1 MTDIGPFSVEPKQ
14 IEGLDGSGFADLVSR
29 LLAAEIARAG
39 LAGWTLTQT
48 YRTNAAD
55 GGVDAGLSNSIATC
69 WLPEGDSAWQFK
81 AGDLGPAA
89 CETELR
95 GANAAVEIL
104 KAGGSYRLVLGK
116 SLAPNLIATRKARL
130 ENVAR
135 ALGVEVVPGL
145 IEVLAGDSLARWAE
159 EFPAVAS
166 GPSIKGMGT
175 IGQTFGEWSDSVS
188 HTTTW
193 VPSEAREKQIEDLRA
208 AIQTGDESGVHVEG
222 VSGLG
227 KTRLVMEALR
237 GQPNEALVVYVPSED
252 QFPPAVLNHLQTQG
266 RSAVVVIDEC
276 DAKRHDVFAGMLQ
289 TGTRIRLVTISEPS
303 QRAPRAATLLVKAFD
318 DKPLSKLLQENMPT
332 LWPEATRVIVEV
344 SAGNIDYALKCAK
357 ALIAQR
363 PSFARQLVDPA
374 DIRQFIADELPGG
387 ALFLASSALALFSRL
402 GFDGDLASEVHIVSA
417 ALTIPESDLRA
428 AAAELTA
435 KGLLSSQGR
444 YRSVGPSPV
453 AIYLAAKGWTEFG
466 SRIMT
471 DLIPALTDDLIE
483 RLFARAVEIGDASLP
498 RAVVDKMLGESGP
511 LSSLEAVAADRRG
524 SLIEHLAVLSP
535 GRVSRRISYLLGSV
549 TKAELLAASGA
560 RRPLIWS
567 LQKLMWHSETFS
579 EAADSLLLLALAEN
593 ETFSNNSTGVWV
605 DLFGAMLPST
615 SASPEARLAYLR
627 EKLVSEDSQVRSLV
641 VSAAAHALE
650 SHESTMVSGEL
661 QGGVVVEPR
670 GAPKTWGEVWAYRN
684 AMIDLLRMLADDPDL
699 AVAEDAVKSLTG
711 AIHGVLGIPAVQ
723 GHLAA
728 TLASLPARQLQL
740 ARAELAH
747 LSSLYERTGDE
758 RKHAADIDAMIAE
771 LPTESVADRLWV
783 ITHASPWDR
792 PKVDI
797 EADLLDTL
805 SGMTPAEA
813 TASLIDALLKEIPT
827 DFNVGAMIGRLG
839 VANERDEQFLIKSF
853 GGVNSRALTGYLL
866 AKEELSPGAYDDFV
880 DSAEVNQVTKLRL
893 TTQGPRTARAGERI
907 AEYLPSISVAD
918 GARAVFY
925 WLREENDEALLRLYV
940 EDWSKRVETQTDYN
954 ALVDFIAFAIHG
966 RSDLSTDLED
976 LIGDVVTMRVD
987 FADVGQ
993 QRYDWRML
1001 AERQLD
1007 RRPQQLVDTIVQL
1020 VESDAV
1026 SIYWRSEEQSLFA
1039 RSIQAAGPTAWVD
1052 LMDRLESRGSFKL
1065 SLAVRGWLADVVG
1078 LSVLEGWVGK
1088 SKERARVVA
1097 SVASVGDE
1105 MLSAPASFLLALFG
1119 DDDAI
1124 TTPLIGEFISGGW
1137 TGDESIRIRGQ
1148 VAQVK
1153 RWLAEPGLS
1162 DGAKRWCARVIDLLE
1177 SRLGDVEQ
1185 REQENDW

>member
-1 MTDIGPFSVEPKQ
+1 MSDVGPFSVDAKQ
-14 IEGLDGSGFADLVSR
+14 VEGLDGPGFEDLVGR
-29 LLAAEIARAG
+29 LLEAEIARAG

-55 GGVDAGLSNSIATC
+55 GGVDAGLSNSTSTS
-69 WLPEGDSAWQFK
+69 WLPAGDSAWQFK
-81 AGDLGPAA
+81 AGDLPPAA
-89 CETELR
+89 CEKELR
-95 GANAAVEIL
+95 GATAAVAIL
-104 KAGGSYRLVLGK
+104 KAGGSYRLVLGR

-130 ENVAR
+130 EKVAR
-135 ALGVEVVPGL
+135 AFGVKVIPGR

-166 GPSIKGMGT
+166 SPSIRGMGT

-193 VPSEAREKQIEDLRA
+193 VPSEAREKQIVDLRE
-208 AIQTGDESGVHVEG
+208 AIQSGDESGVHVEG

-227 KTRLVMEALR
+227 KTRMVMEALR
-237 GQPNEALVVYVPSED
+237 DQPNEALVVYVPSED

-266 RSAVVVIDEC
+266 RAAVVVIDEC

-318 DKPLSKLLQENMPT
+318 DEPLSKLLQENMPT

-363 PSFARQLVDPA
+363 PGFARQLVDPA

-402 GFDGDLASEVHIVSA
+402 GFDGDLASELRTVSA
-417 ALTIPESDLRA
+417 ALAIPETDLRA

-453 AIYLAAKGWTEFG
+453 AIYLASNGWTEFG
-466 SRIMT
+466 SRVVT

-483 RLFARAVEIGDASLP
+483 RLFARAVQIGDSSLP

-511 LSSLEAVAADRRG
+511 LSSLQTVAADRRG
-524 SLIEHLAVLSP
+524 SLLEHLAVLSP

-549 TKAELLAASGA
+549 TKAELLAASAA

-567 LQKLMWHSETFS
+567 LQKLVWHSETFS
-579 EAADSLLLLALAEN
+579 EAADSLLMLALAEN

-605 DLFGAMLPST
+605 DLFGTMLPAT

-627 EKLVSEDSQVRSLV
+627 GKLASEDSQVRSLV
-641 VSAAAHALE
+641 VSAAGRALE

-684 AMIDLLRMLADDPDL
+684 AMIDLLRTLTDDTDPT
-699 AVAEDAVKSLTG
+699 VAEEAVKSLAG
-711 AIHGVLGIPAVQ
+711 AIHGALGIPAVQ
-723 GHLAA
+723 EHLAA
-728 TLASLPARQLQL
+728 TLASLPAAQLQL
-740 ARAELAH
+740 ARAELAD
-747 LSSLYERTGDE
+747 LSSLYDRTGDE
-758 RKHAADIDAMIAE
+758 RKHAEDIDAMIAA
-771 LPTESVADRLWV
+771 LPNESVADRLWV

-792 PKVDI
+792 RNSDI
-797 EADLLDTL
+797 EADLLDVL
-805 SGMTPAEA
+805 SGMTPEEA
-813 TASLIDALLKEIPT
+813 TASLIDALSNEIPT
-827 DFNVGAMIGRLG
+827 DFNVGAAIGRLG
-839 VANERDEQFLIKSF
+839 VANERDEQFLTDSF
-853 GGVNSRALTGYLL
+853 GGPNSRALTGYLL
-866 AKEELSPGAYDDFV
+866 AKEELNPRAYDDFV
-880 DSAEVNQVTKLRL
+880 DGMEADRETKLRL
-893 TTQGPRTARAGERI
+893 TTQGPRTARAGERV
-907 AEYLPSISVAD
+907 AEFLPHIPVAE

-925 WLREENDEALLRLYV
+925 WLREESDEALLRQYI
-940 EDWSKRVETQTDYN
+940 EDWSRRVETQADYS

-976 LIGDVVTMRVD
+976 LISDVVAMRVD
-987 FADVGQ
+987 FPDVGR

-1007 RRPQQLVDTIVQL
+1007 RRPRQLVDTIVQL
-1020 VESDAV
+1020 VESNVV
-1026 SIYWRSEEQSLFA
+1026 SIYSRSEEQSLFA
-1039 RSIQAAGPTAWVD
+1039 RSIQAAGSQAWVD
-1052 LMDRLESRGSFKL
+1052 LMDRLESRSSFKL
-1065 SLAVRGWLADVVG
+1065 SFAVRGWLADVVE
-1078 LSVLEGWVGK
+1078 LSVLEGWVGD

-1105 MLSAPASFLLALFG
+1105 MLSAPAAFLLARFS

-1124 TTPLIGEFISGGW
+1124 TSPLIGEFISGSW

-1153 RWLAEPGLS
+1153 RWLIQPGLS
-1162 DGAKRWCARVIDLLE
+1162 DGAKRWCGRVIDHLE

-1185 REQENDW
+1185 REQEGDW

>member
-1 MTDIGPFSVEPKQ
+1 MGPFSVDPKQ
-14 IEGLDGSGFADLVSR
+14 VEGLDGPGFADLVGR
-29 LLAAEIARAG
+29 LLASEIARAG

-55 GGVDAGLSNSIATC
+55 GGVDAGLSNSTSTS
-69 WLPEGDSAWQFK
+69 WLPAGDSAWQFK
-81 AGDLGPAA
+81 AGDLPPTA
-89 CETELR
+89 CEKELR
-95 GANAAVEIL
+95 GATAAVAIL

-130 ENVAR
+130 EKVVR
-135 ALGVEVVPGL
+135 ALGVKVVAGM

-166 GPSIKGMGT
+166 SPSIRGMGT

-193 VPSEAREKQIEDLRA
+193 VSSEAREKQIEDLRE
-208 AIQTGDESGVHVEG
+208 AIQSGDESGVHVEG

-227 KTRLVMEALR
+227 KTRMVMEALR
-237 GQPNEALVVYVPSED
+237 DQPNEALVVYVPSED

-303 QRAPRAATLLVKAFD
+303 QRAPRAAILLVKAFD
-318 DKPLSKLLQENMPT
+318 DEPLAKLLQENMPT

-363 PSFARQLVDPA
+363 PGFARQLVDPA

-402 GFDGDLASEVHIVSA
+402 GFDGDLASELRTVSA
-417 ALTIPESDLRA
+417 ALAIPESDLRA
-428 AAAELTA
+428 AAAELAA

-453 AIYLAAKGWTEFG
+453 SIYLASNGWTEFG
-466 SRIMT
+466 SRIVT

-483 RLFARAVEIGDASLP
+483 RLFARAAEIGDASLP

-535 GRVSRRISYLLGSV
+535 GRVSRRISYLLESV

-567 LQKLMWHSETFS
+567 LQKLVWHSETFS

-605 DLFGAMLPST
+605 ELFGTMLPAT

-627 EKLVSEDSQVRSLV
+627 GKLASEDPQVRSLA
-641 VSAAAHALE
+641 VSAAGRALE

-684 AMIDLLRMLADDPDL
+684 AMIDLLRTLADDPNP
-699 AVAEDAVKSLTG
+699 AVAEEAMKSLTG
-711 AIHGVLGIPAVQ
+711 AIHGALGIPAVQ
-723 GHLAA
+723 EHLAA
-728 TLASLPARQLQL
+728 TLASLPAAQLQL
-740 ARAELAH
+740 ARAELAD
-747 LSSLYERTGDE
+747 LSSLYDRTGDE
-758 RKHAADIDAMIAE
+758 RKHAEDIDAMIAA
-771 LPTESVADRLWV
+771 LPNESVADRLWV

-792 PKVDI
+792 RSTDV
-797 EADLLDTL
+797 EADLLDAL
-805 SGMTPAEA
+805 SGMTPGEA
-813 TASLIDALLKEIPT
+813 TASLIDALSKEIPA
-827 DFNVGAMIGRLG
+827 DFNVGAAIGRLG
-839 VANERDEQFLIKSF
+839 VANERDEQFLIESF
-853 GGVNSRALTGYLL
+853 GGSNSRALTGYLL
-866 AKEELSPGAYDDFV
+866 AKEALSPGAYDDFV
-880 DSAEVNQVTKLRL
+880 DDMEVDHATKLRL

-907 AEYLPSISVAD
+907 AEYLPDISVAE

-925 WLREENDEALLRLYV
+925 WLREESDEALLQQYI
-940 EDWSKRVETQTDYN
+940 EDWLRRVETQADYS

-966 RSDLSTDLED
+966 RSDLSADLED
-976 LIGDVVTMRVD
+976 VIGDVVAMRVD
-987 FADVGQ
+987 FPDVGQ
-993 QRYDWRML
+993 QRYDWKKL
-1001 AERQLD
+1001 AERQLS
-1007 RRPQQLVDTIVQL
+1007 RRPRQLVDTIVQL
-1020 VESDAV
+1020 VEGDAV
-1026 SIYWRSEEQSLFA
+1026 SIYSRSEEQSLFA
-1039 RSIQAAGPTAWVD
+1039 RSIQAAGPEAWVA
-1052 LMDRLESRGSFKL
+1052 LMDRLESRSSFKL
-1065 SLAVRGWLADVVG
+1065 SFALRGWLADVVD
-1078 LSVLEGWVGK
+1078 LSVLEGWVGD

-1105 MLSAPASFLLALFG
+1105 MVSAPAAFLLARFG

-1124 TTPLIGEFISGGW
+1124 TSPLIGEFISGGW
-1137 TGDESIRIRGQ
+1137 TGDESIRMRGQ

-1153 RWLAEPGLS
+1153 RWLAQPGLS
-1162 DGAKRWCARVIDLLE
+1162 DGAKRWCGRVIDLLE

-1185 REQENDW
+1185 REQEGDW